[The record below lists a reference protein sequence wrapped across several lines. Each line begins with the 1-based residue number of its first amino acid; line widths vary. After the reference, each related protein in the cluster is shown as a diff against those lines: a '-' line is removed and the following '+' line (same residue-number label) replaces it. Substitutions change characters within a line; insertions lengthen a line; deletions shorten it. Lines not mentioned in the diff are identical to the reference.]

1 MKFTLASLAL
11 SVTAFAVTAVNAT
24 FDLNQRNNL
33 VVYWGQNA
41 HGSYDSTAEKQQKDL
56 LTYCQDTNVDL
67 ISIGF
72 VNTWNSTGGQPV
84 VNFANSCTGY
94 KFFPGTDLL
103 WCPTIAS
110 DIIACQA
117 LGKKILI
124 SLGGGTSTYT
134 GFSSAEEADAFAYTI
149 WNAFG
154 RGWSYYRPFGGAVV
168 DGFDL
173 DIEKLPALYYEKFAY
188 RIQKLAAADTS
199 KRYYLTAAPQC
210 PIPDAHL
217 TTALSKVA
225 FDAIFV
231 QFYNNPGC
239 SADMWTGAGGFQG
252 TNTVFNFGMWDSWVK
267 SNAKNPSMKIFMGLP
282 ASSKVAPN
290 GGYVSKAMAANIVA
304 DLARFSSFGGVS
316 LWDASE
322 AVLNTGYIQTI
333 RDSLSMIPAMKKRG
347 FFGLWA

>member
-1 MKFTLASLAL
+1 MEAL
-11 SVTAFAVTAVNAT
+11 LYFADEIYAP
-24 FDLNQRNNL
+24 
-33 VVYWGQNA
+33 
-41 HGSYDSTAEKQQKDL
+41 
-56 LTYCQDTNVDL
+56 DTNVDL

-94 KFFPGTDLL
+94 QFFLGTDLL
-103 WCPTIAS
+103 WCPSIAS
-110 DIIACQA
+110 DIQACQA

-124 SLGGGTSTYT
+124 SLGGASPTYA
-134 GFSSAEEADAFAYTI
+134 GFSTAEEADAFAYKI

-154 RGWSYYRPFGGAVV
+154 RGWTYYRPFGEAVV
-168 DGFDL
+168 DGFDF

-188 RIQKLAAADTS
+188 RLQKLAAADTS

-210 PIPDAHL
+210 PNPDEHL
-217 TTALSKVA
+217 STALSKVA

-239 SADMWTGAGGFQG
+239 SADKWTGAGGDQS
-252 TNTVFNFGMWDSWVK
+252 TNSVFNFGMWDSWVK
-267 SNAKNPSMKIFMGLP
+267 SNAKNPSMKIFVGLP
-282 ASSKVAPN
+282 ASSKVALG
-290 GGYVSKAMAANIVA
+290 GGYVSKAIAANIVA

-322 AVLNTGYIQTI
+322 AVLNTGYIQSI
-333 RDSLSMIPAMKKRG
+333 KDALMKIPAMKKRG